1 MQNRRSLSSLSLLLS
16 LALLP
21 AGAEAAPF
29 QATPALWPTVEHQ
42 LVRERAVPGSALER
56 LIQDN
61 QDFSLLRPEEAGDKI
76 PVPLWLRVW
85 WRKGHPDDQVSA
97 QDPTGGYPRALAEIR
112 EWMRTHQDLLPG
124 VPEADVAPP
133 LQRTAVGS
141 NLRISGAAAS
151 PRSESDVRVNFW
163 NRDKILAASNNI
175 GGSGAQAQ
183 LYSSDGGATWGQ
195 TTLPLVSGDS
205 FHSDPAVDWTSDG
218 TAWAVTLGIG
228 SGLKVRAYKST
239 TGGATWTFD
248 STVSGTQTNTDKEMI
263 WVDHGASSPFKD
275 NLYVCWHNGSPVYV
289 NRRTASGWGTAPLR
303 VSGAETTGTGIGCDV
318 KTNGAG
324 DVFVF
329 WPDTGGGKILVARS
343 TNGGASFAAPVTIAA
358 TFDSY
363 DIGVPS
369 FNSRRALI
377 YTAGAAMKTAI
388 KDEVYATWTDL
399 TGAAGCTSPANE
411 PGSIT
416 ASPCKTRVW
425 FARSSNGGASWSAPG
440 MVDNPV
446 ALNDQFNQWLAVDE
460 ATGTL
465 GVIYYDTVNDV
476 GRLKTDVFYQTSGN
490 GGATWSAAV
499 KVTTAMSD
507 ETAAGADGGNQYGD
521 YNSLSAFAG
530 AFFPSWTDRRNSGS
544 EEIWTAHVAEL
555 PAGAFDFYTLSPCRL
570 VDTRLPDGPLGGPVL
585 QGNAERVF
593 TIVVDGTGAC
603 GVPSTARALL
613 TNVTVVAPA
622 DGGSLQVYSPDGGP
636 PVTSVVSFSAG
647 QVLANNAIFGLA
659 RDGTGRV
666 TVKPGLPGT
675 VHVVIDVSGYFQ

>member
-1 MQNRRSLSSLSLLLS
+1 MQNRRLLSFLSLLLS
-16 LALLP
+16 LTLLP
-21 AGAEAAPF
+21 AGAEAAPSS
-29 QATPALWPTVEHQ
+29 TPANWPTVEHQ

-85 WRKGHPDDQVSA
+85 WRKGHPADPVSA
-97 QDPTGGYPRALAEIR
+97 QDPTGGYPRALAEIH

-124 VPEADVAPP
+124 VPEVDVAPP
-133 LQRTAVGS
+133 LLRTAVGS
-141 NLRISGAAAS
+141 NLRISGAAAA

-163 NRDKILAASNNI
+163 NRDKILAAANNI

-218 TAWAVTLGIG
+218 TAWAVTLGIA

-248 STVSGTQTNTDKEMI
+248 GTVSGTQTNTDKEMI
-263 WVDHGASSPFKD
+263 WVDHSASSPFKD

-289 NRRTASGWGTAPLR
+289 NHRTAAGWGAAPLR
-303 VSGAETTGTGIGCDV
+303 VSGGETTGTGIGCDV

-329 WPDTGGGKILVARS
+329 WPDTGGGKILVAKS
-343 TNGGASFAAPVTIAA
+343 TNGGASFGAPVTIAA

-363 DIGVPS
+363 DIGVP
-369 FNSRRALI
+369 
-377 YTAGAAMKTAI
+377 Y
-388 KDEVYATWTDL
+388 VTWTDL
-399 TGAAGCTSPANE
+399 TGVAGCASSANE
-411 PGSIT
+411 PGSVT

-425 FARSSNGGASWSAPG
+425 FARSSDGGASWSAPG
-440 MVDNPV
+440 MVNNPV

-476 GRLKTDVFYQTSGN
+476 ARLKTDVFYQTSGN

-530 AFFPSWTDRRNSGS
+530 AFFPSWTDRRSSGS

-555 PAGAFDFYTLSPCRL
+555 PAGAFDFYTLPPCRL
-570 VDTRLPDGPLGGPVL
+570 FDTRLADGPLGGPVL

-593 TIVVDGTGAC
+593 TLAGAC
-603 GVPSTARALL
+603 GVPSTAKALL
-613 TNVTVVAPA
+613 TNVTVVAPTA
-622 DGGSLQVYSPDGGP
+622 GGYLQIYSPDGGP
-636 PVTSVVSFSAG
+636 PITSVVSFSAG

-666 TVKPGLPGT
+666 TVKPGPPGT
-675 VHVVIDVSGYFQ
+675 VHVVVDVSGYFQ